1 MSAPMST
8 KGNTPD
14 TISDCLLVLRYKLAY
29 SLIRLAV
36 HLRFSKPKGGYRFD
50 TVMLAT
56 GRSIKSGITADFLPV
71 PARSLKIVMSAS
83 AWSVKTGGDA

>member
-14 TISDCLLVLRYKLAY
+14 TISDCLLVLRYKLAH

-36 HLRFSKPKGGYRFD
+36 RLRYSKPKGGYRFD

-56 GRSIKSGITADFLPV
+56 GRSLKRSATVDFLPV

-83 AWSVKTGGDA
+83 AWSAKTGGAA

>member
-29 SLIRLAV
+29 TLVRMAVRL
-36 HLRFSKPKGGYRFD
+36 RYSKPKDGYPFD
-50 TVMLAT
+50 TIMLST
-56 GRSIKSGITADFLPV
+56 GRSLKRSAMVDFLPV

-83 AWSVKTGGDA
+83 AWSVKAGGDA